1 MSSVKKRFVI
11 FDKQRFKKSKN
22 VVVVIFCNVEYSVAV
37 ENKVF
42 NRRRVSESE
51 GRSLSNVNWSCS

>member
-37 ENKVF
+37 ESKVF